1 MDNIHINK
9 ITKYATIFWTF
20 EVSYYSEKEMRNEK
34 HEKNTLSDI
43 KWNKTYKMSCQFAK
57 LHRF

>member
-43 KWNKTYKMSCQFAK
+43 K
-57 LHRF
+57 